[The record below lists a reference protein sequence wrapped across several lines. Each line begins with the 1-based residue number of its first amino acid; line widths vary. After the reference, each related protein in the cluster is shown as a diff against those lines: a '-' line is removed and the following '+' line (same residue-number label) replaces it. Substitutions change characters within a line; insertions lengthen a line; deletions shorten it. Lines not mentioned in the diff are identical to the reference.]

1 MDNKKLET
9 ALGPLAPLY
18 FDPEVLEIMVDNCDR
33 TLVEKEGKLID
44 AGVKFDSPEAIKA
57 VVEALLS
64 LTGKQ
69 LKPEETVVHIPFP
82 ESQAR
87 AVAIFPPTAIQG
99 PHLVIRKLMNT
110 GWITWEN
117 LLEWNSISKEAYEF
131 LQKTMR
137 LPVNVLVVGGMGSGK
152 TTVANRI
159 AELIPPENRLVIVE
173 DFHELQIQHPRA
185 VYLEAVTVPNVSVS
199 DLIRTGSIM
208 RPDWLIIGEL
218 IGAEAMTAMEVMSRG
233 HTGMT
238 TLHAN
243 SPEDAPGTPGRH
255 VPDGKPGPGSRGNP
269 GTDRRSSPFDHL
281 PAPHARWQPENAGDR
296 RAARRGEWAVC
307 VGAAC
312 SALTQSREGWL
323 RQGSSQAGSKQ
334 QESANPRKSL
344 FAKISVD

>member
-1 MDNKKLET
+1 MDTRNLET
-9 ALGPLAPLY
+9 ALGPLAALY
-18 FDPEVLEIMVDNCDR
+18 FDPDVLEIMVDSCDR
-33 TLVEKEGKLID
+33 TLVEKERKLID
-44 AGVKFDSPEAIKA
+44 AGVKFDSPEAITA

-87 AVAIFPPTAIQG
+87 GVAIFPPTAIQG

-110 GWITWEN
+110 SWITWEN
-117 LLEWNSISKEAYEF
+117 LLEWNSVSKEAYDF
-131 LQKTMR
+131 LQTTMR
-137 LPVNVLVVGGMGSGK
+137 IEVNVLVVGGMGSGK

-159 AELIPPENRLVIVE
+159 AELIPPEKRLVIVE

-185 VYLEAVTVPNVSVS
+185 VYLEAVTAPNVSVS
-199 DLIRTGSIM
+199 DLIRTGASM

-243 SPEDAPGTPGRH
+243 SPEDGLRRLEGMCLMANLGLGLEEIRVLIAAAVQLITFQRH
-255 VPDGKPGPGSRGNP
+255 MPDGSRKMLEIVELRGVENGRFVLERLFRFDPQMKRLASTGVKPS
-269 GTDRRSSPFDHL
+269 
-281 PAPHARWQPENAGDR
+281 WE
-296 RAARRGEWAVC
+296 
-307 VGAAC
+307 
-312 SALTQSREGWL
+312 
-323 RQGSSQAGSKQ
+323 
-334 QESANPRKSL
+334 
-344 FAKISVD
+344 